1 MEVRCRSEQCSA
13 GGLEVDKVQP
23 QAVRRE
29 ETPSCSDPEPELP
42 VRGMHVGHC
51 PRRGPWL
58 QRSSSQLGLGAWP
71 LHRKRL
77 GADRS
82 LSARSLFSTANF
94 FGRSGWRLVF
104 RGGFSGP
111 VGSSVE
117 QSKWRLDVGPGRRF
131 GNDQIELSTASVK
144 NVYLEGNGTLA
155 IRALESSSGIWT
167 SGRIETRERF
177 SAPPGREL
185 LATAEIEQPS
195 PRHELGYWPAFW
207 LLGSGPWP
215 EHGEIDILEDVNG
228 LGSASE
234 TLHCGVDPGGPC
246 HEPDG
251 ITSGL
256 HSVPGSETSFLRY
269 SVVVDRSVA
278 GHARIDWF
286 IGQKQVFQV
295 REAQVSRAVWR
306 EAVDGSFTVIL
317 DLAVGGRHPD
327 GIAHQRT
334 PTSNTSSGGR
344 LQVRKLRVYVLPH
357 A

>member
-1 MEVRCRSEQCSA
+1 M
-13 GGLEVDKVQP
+13 
-23 QAVRRE
+23 
-29 ETPSCSDPEPELP
+29 T
-42 VRGMHVGHC
+42 
-51 PRRGPWL
+51 
-58 QRSSSQLGLGAWP
+58 
-71 LHRKRL
+71 
-77 GADRS
+77 
-82 LSARSLFSTANF
+82 TF

-111 VGSSVE
+111 AGSSVE

-177 SAPPGREL
+177 SAPPGGEL
-185 LATAEIEQPS
+185 LVSAEIEQPS
-195 PRHELGYWPAFW
+195 PRHALGYWPAFW
-207 LLGSGPWP
+207 LLGTRPWP

-228 LGSASE
+228 LASASE

-246 HEPDG
+246 QEPRG

-269 SVVVDRSVA
+269 SVVVDRSIA

-295 REAQVSRAVWR
+295 SEAQVPRAVWE
-306 EAVDGSFTVIL
+306 EAVNASFTVIL
-317 DLAVGGRHPD
+317 DLGIGGRYPNALAKH
-327 GIAHQRT
+327 RT

>member
-1 MEVRCRSEQCSA
+1 M
-13 GGLEVDKVQP
+13 
-23 QAVRRE
+23 
-29 ETPSCSDPEPELP
+29 T
-42 VRGMHVGHC
+42 
-51 PRRGPWL
+51 
-58 QRSSSQLGLGAWP
+58 
-71 LHRKRL
+71 
-77 GADRS
+77 
-82 LSARSLFSTANF
+82 TF

-111 VGSSVE
+111 AGSTVE
-117 QSKWRLDVGPGRRF
+117 RSEWHFDVGPGRRF
-131 GNDQIELSTASVK
+131 GNNEVDSPTDSVK

-155 IRALESSSGIWT
+155 IRALESSSGRWT
-167 SGRIETRERF
+167 SGRIQTRERF
-177 SAPPGREL
+177 SAPPGGEL
-185 LATAEIEQPS
+185 LATAEIKQPS
-195 PRHELGYWPAFW
+195 PRHALGYWPAFW
-207 LLGSGPWP
+207 LLGTRPWP

-228 LGSASE
+228 LASASE
-234 TLHCGVDPGGPC
+234 TFNCGVDPGGPC
-246 HEPDG
+246 REPDG

-256 HSVPGSETSFLRY
+256 HSVPGSQTSFLRY

-295 REAQVSRAVWR
+295 REAQVPRAVWR